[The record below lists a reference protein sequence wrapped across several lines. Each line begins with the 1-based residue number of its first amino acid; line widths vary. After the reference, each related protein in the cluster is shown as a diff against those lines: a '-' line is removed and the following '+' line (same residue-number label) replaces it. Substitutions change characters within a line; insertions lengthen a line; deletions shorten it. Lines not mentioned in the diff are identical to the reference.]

1 MKKNL
6 LRERG
11 GGYLVIQCIQNS
23 LPNPGPRILNVVNMI
38 CLENMEYTVVTFL
51 QLLFIWCNYV
61 FEIFVLNTSVMGKF
75 DMKFSLS
82 N

>member
-11 GGYLVIQCIQNS
+11 GGLFNDSMYSKL
-23 LPNPGPRILNVVNMI
+23 LPNPGTRILNVVNMI
-38 CLENMEYTVVTFL
+38 CLENMEYTVVTYL
-51 QLLFIWCNYV
+51 QLLFIWCNYG

-75 DMKFSLS
+75 DMKFSLL